1 MKKMF
6 LSTIVAILLVAVGAS
21 AQESAGISPEK
32 IALVKE
38 LIEVTG
44 SKEQS
49 IKMMDTMMA
58 FQDVQT
64 RSMIATMFDDDKD
77 MTPADRAM
85 AKELATQSAER
96 AIASVQEF
104 FRSEVDLVQMM
115 ETIVIPIYSK
125 HFTESELRDMISF
138 YRTPT
143 GQKMIRT
150 MTDVVVE
157 SMGIMSEQLMPKLQI
172 FMKKAV
178 EQESTKIKREI
189 SKTKPSSKM

>member
-1 MKKMF
+1 
-6 LSTIVAILLVAVGAS
+6 
-21 AQESAGISPEK
+21 
-32 IALVKE
+32 
-38 LIEVTG
+38 
-44 SKEQS
+44 
-49 IKMMDTMMA
+49 
-58 FQDVQT
+58 
-64 RSMIATMFDDDKD
+64 MFDDDKD
-77 MTPADRAM
+77 LTPADRAM
-85 AKELATQSAER
+85 ARELATQSAER

-150 MTDVVVE
+150 MPDVVVE
-157 SMGIMSEQLMPKLQI
+157 SMGIMSEQLMPKLQN
-172 FMKKAV
+172 FMKKAL

-189 SKTKPSSKM
+189 SKTKPSSKL

>member
-115 ETIVIPIYSK
+115 EAIVIPIYSK

-150 MTDVVVE
+150 MPDVVVE
-157 SMGIMSEQLMPKLQI
+157 SLGIMSEQLMPKLQI